1 LVWIAPLRCA
11 TERLSCNSAAICSS
25 PSQEC
30 DDARVKDAILRAAAK
45 SKHAK
50 GGGLAG
56 YLKYIADNNKE
67 LFVPLL
73 AKALLLQ
80 ERGQTANQF
89 RAAPIV

>member
-1 LVWIAPLRCA
+1 MTREL
-11 TERLSCNSAAICSS
+11 
-25 PSQEC
+25 
-30 DDARVKDAILRAAAK
+30 KDAILRAAAK

-56 YLKYIADNNKE
+56 YLVAVANERPD

-80 ERGQTANQF
+80 EKERGQTANQF
-89 RAAPIV
+89 RAPPIV